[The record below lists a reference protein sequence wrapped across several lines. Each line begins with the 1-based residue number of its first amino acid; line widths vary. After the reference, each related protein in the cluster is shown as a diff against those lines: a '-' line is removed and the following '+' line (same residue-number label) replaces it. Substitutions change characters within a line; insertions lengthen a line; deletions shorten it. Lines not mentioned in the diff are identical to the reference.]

1 MSATSTLIYAVGMAA
16 VAVNAASAVLET
28 EDKHMDLVGAI
39 IVGLVTSLG
48 GGTLRDILLGRPV
61 FWISQPRELAV
72 CLLVAV
78 LVFSLG
84 RFRPQALSRLEK
96 AGLLAVADAAGLALF
111 CVIGT
116 LIARDAGAHWLVAL
130 VLGAITASFGG
141 IIRDVLVHEPSL
153 ILQTEIYI
161 TAAAL
166 GAGVTLLV
174 LSLDGGQALAM
185 ICGIAAAFALRL
197 GAIRFGWT
205 LPTSP
210 KP

>member
-1 MSATSTLIYAVGMAA
+1 VFALTGALVAGRRRLDLLAFAMLAT
-16 VAVNAASAVLET
+16 
-28 EDKHMDLVGAI
+28 
-39 IVGLVTSLG
+39 VTGIG
-48 GGTLRDILLGRPV
+48 GGTLRDVFLARPVSWIQEPRDLAICLAVAVGVFVLGRIRPAA
-61 FWISQPRELAV
+61 LA
-72 CLLVAV
+72 
-78 LVFSLG
+78 
-84 RFRPQALSRLEK
+84 RLEK

-111 CVIGT
+111 CVIGA

-166 GAGVTLLV
+166 GAALTLLV
-174 LSLDGGQALAM
+174 LALDGGRSLAM
-185 ICGIAAAFALRL
+185 IGGIVGAFSLRL
-197 GAIRFGWT
+197 GAIRFGWA

-210 KP
+210 RS

>member
-1 MSATSTLIYAVGMAA
+1 MTAGALLEAFEVTGLAVFALTGALVAGRRGLDLLAFAMLAT
-16 VAVNAASAVLET
+16 
-28 EDKHMDLVGAI
+28 
-39 IVGLVTSLG
+39 VTGIG